1 MAEALEKNKKLGIY
15 DIIELDITQ
24 KYMPKKK
31 KEEDNIN
38 KLKEDLNVTKASSGI
53 SNESNASNVSQSTAA
68 TKTSSSN
75 NNNKVEISLK
85 KYFEPS
91 YRNEH
96 VNKREPTE
104 DEIIAAFK
112 FYE

>member
-38 KLKEDLNVTKASSGI
+38 KLKEDLNMTKASSVN

-75 NNNKVEISLK
+75 NNKVEISLK

-91 YRNEH
+91 YRSEH

-104 DEIIAAFK
+104 EEIIAAFK

>member
-38 KLKEDLNVTKASSGI
+38 KLKEDLNMTKASSVN

-75 NNNKVEISLK
+75 NNKVEISLK

-91 YRNEH
+91 YRSEH

>member
-38 KLKEDLNVTKASSGI
+38 KLKEDLNMTKASSVN

-68 TKTSSSN
+68 TKTSSN

-91 YRNEH
+91 YRSEH

>member
-1 MAEALEKNKKLGIY
+1 MAEALEKYKKLGIY

-38 KLKEDLNVTKASSGI
+38 KLKEELNMTKASSVN

-68 TKTSSSN
+68 TKTSSNS
-75 NNNKVEISLK
+75 NNKVEISLK

-91 YRNEH
+91 YRSEH

-104 DEIIAAFK
+104 EEIIAAFK

>member
-38 KLKEDLNVTKASSGI
+38 KLKEDLNMTKASSVN

-68 TKTSSSN
+68 TKTSSNS
-75 NNNKVEISLK
+75 NNKVEISLK

-91 YRNEH
+91 YRSEH

-104 DEIIAAFK
+104 EEIIAAFK

>member
-1 MAEALEKNKKLGIY
+1 MAEALEKYKKLGIY

-38 KLKEDLNVTKASSGI
+38 KLKEDLNMTKASSVN

-68 TKTSSSN
+68 TKTSS

-91 YRNEH
+91 YRSEH

>member
-1 MAEALEKNKKLGIY
+1 MAEALEKYKKLGIY

-38 KLKEDLNVTKASSGI
+38 KLKEDLNMTKASSVN

-68 TKTSSSN
+68 TKTSSNS
-75 NNNKVEISLK
+75 NNKVEISLK

-91 YRNEH
+91 YRSEH

>member
-38 KLKEDLNVTKASSGI
+38 KLKEDLNMTKASSVN

-68 TKTSSSN
+68 TKTSSNS
-75 NNNKVEISLK
+75 NNKVEISLK

-91 YRNEH
+91 YRSEH

>member
-1 MAEALEKNKKLGIY
+1 M
-15 DIIELDITQ
+15 
-24 KYMPKKK
+24 
-31 KEEDNIN
+31 
-38 KLKEDLNVTKASSGI
+38 TKASSVN

-68 TKTSSSN
+68 TKTSSNS
-75 NNNKVEISLK
+75 NNKVEISLK

-91 YRNEH
+91 YRSEH